1 MSYLFDASA
10 LLNSVR
16 LYNDAIIDF
25 VEGNECYALTLTRYE
40 VGNALWKEAYL
51 VKRIEVDQAIKVLN
65 FINSLLNLMSVI
77 DVSGHERE
85 VDILL
90 TAIQMGLTFYDASYL
105 LIAKSLKATLI
116 TDDDDIV
123 KASKRV
129 EAKTLRSRDLPIKK
143 LG

>member
-25 VEGNECYALTLTRYE
+25 IERNECYALTLTRYE

-51 VKRIEVDQAIKVLN
+51 IKRIEVNQAIKVFN
-65 FINSLLNLMSVI
+65 FINSLFNLMSVI
-77 DVSGHERE
+77 DISSYERE
-85 VDILL
+85 IDILL

-105 LIAKSLKATLI
+105 FIAKNLKATLI
-116 TDDDDIV
+116 TDDDDII
-123 KASKRV
+123 KASKRT
-129 EAKTLRSRDLPIKK
+129 ETKTLRSRDLPIKTS
-143 LG
+143 

>member
-1 MSYLFDASA
+1 LRYLFDASA

-25 VEGNECYALTLTRYE
+25 IERNECYTLTLTRYE

-51 VKRIEVDQAIKVLN
+51 IKRIEVDQAIKVLN

-77 DVSGHERE
+77 DISSYECE

-105 LIAKSLKATLI
+105 FITKSLKAALI
-116 TDDDDIV
+116 TDDDDII
-123 KASKRV
+123 KASKRT
-129 EAKTLRSRDLPIKK
+129 ETKTLRSRDLPIKTS
-143 LG
+143 

>member
-25 VEGNECYALTLTRYE
+25 IERNECYALTLTRYE

-51 VKRIEVDQAIKVLN
+51 IKRIEVNQAIKVLN
-65 FINSLLNLMSVI
+65 FINSLFNLMSVI
-77 DVSGHERE
+77 DISSYERE
-85 VDILL
+85 IDILL

-105 LIAKSLKATLI
+105 FIAKNLKATLI
-116 TDDDDIV
+116 TDDDDII
-123 KASKRV
+123 KASKRT
-129 EAKTLRSRDLPIKK
+129 ETKTLRSRDLPIKTS
-143 LG
+143 